1 MKNRVIIPGLLFLI
15 VTVFSVIMITKDK
28 ETNHASPKLTVNNN
42 QTQGVILFYGDGCPH
57 CAIVEEY
64 LDSNNVLEQVQYV
77 MKEVYYNQVNAN
89 ELGEKAK
96 YCGMPTDS
104 IGVPFLWDGSNC
116 YVGDQDIIE
125 FFKLKSNNN

>member
-1 MKNRVIIPGLLFLI
+1 MKNKVIIPGLLFLI

-28 ETNHASPKLTVNNN
+28 ETNPASPELTVNNN
-42 QTQGVILFYGDGCPH
+42 QAQGVILFYGDGCPH

-64 LDSNNVLEQVQYV
+64 LDTNNVSEQVAYV
-77 MKEVYYNQVNAN
+77 MKEVYYNQANAA

-96 YCGMPTDS
+96 SCGMPTDS